1 VVPSI
6 IRSAEVAVDDRLHR
20 AIEIAATCKPC
31 EESMTCQ
38 QSRTNPNTAPG
49 NPCAWA
55 ADGTGVQ
62 PGGDAGGDI
71 QAGESYRVRY
81 RRADRPC
88 AMITRT
94 AYPAEVPGQPGVFFV
109 QVETEWLVSTD
120 PLDPGGTETWSDYAY
135 DDEPGIYASAA
146 EAEKA
151 AVRVA
156 TALLADGCSHNWPGF
171 APE

>member
-1 VVPSI
+1 
-6 IRSAEVAVDDRLHR
+6 
-20 AIEIAATCKPC
+20 
-31 EESMTCQ
+31 M
-38 QSRTNPNTAPG
+38 SRTNLSGTPVL
-49 NPCAWA
+49 PCPWA
-55 ADGTGVQ
+55 ADGAGVQ
-62 PGGDAGGDI
+62 PADDAGGDS
-71 QAGESYRVRY
+71 QAGESYSVRY

-94 AYPAEVPGQPGVFFV
+94 AYPASAPGRPSVFFV

-135 DDEPGIYASAA
+135 DDEPGIYASVI

-151 AVRVA
+151 ALQVA
-156 TALLADGCSHNWPGF
+156 TGLLADGCSQNWDGL